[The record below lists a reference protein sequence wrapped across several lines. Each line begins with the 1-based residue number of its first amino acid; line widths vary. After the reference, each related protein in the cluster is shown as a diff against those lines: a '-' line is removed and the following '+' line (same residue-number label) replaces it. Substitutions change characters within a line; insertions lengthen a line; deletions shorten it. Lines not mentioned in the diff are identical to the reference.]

1 MSFGYKVKGDAGM
14 KGLDVFLAI
23 AMSRTL
29 SDAANVLGLSP
40 SAVSY
45 NLKCLEDSLGLD
57 LVDRKKGF
65 KNIHLTPAGVTLLPL
80 AISYEEVIREISNI
94 RKTPRHQLSIGCVE
108 SINHCLFPPFLHSL
122 KGCNLD
128 IKVDTNTSLEL
139 HRLTENREVDVAFV
153 VNLIP
158 STKLNI
164 SPFLVDDMRL
174 IRLATGKK
182 ADVAVNAQTLDPNFE
197 IYINW
202 SLAFQIWH
210 DHIWSENK
218 RARFQTNSV
227 VHIDSFLL
235 GDDRCWIIA
244 PDSVANFYRNRGFD
258 IQAITPEPP
267 QRTCYK
273 ITHHSPTQSI
283 SAALEIFNEALDNWR
298 ETAIFL

>member
-1 MSFGYKVKGDAGM
+1 M

-29 SDAANVLGLSP
+29 SDAASVVGLSP

-45 NLKCLEDSLGLD
+45 NLKCLENSLGVD

-65 KNIHLTPAGVTLLPL
+65 KNIHLTPAGETLLPL
-80 AISYEEVIREISNI
+80 AIKYDEVIREISNI
-94 RKTPRHQLSIGCVE
+94 RKTPRYQLSIGCVE
-108 SINHCLFPPFLHSL
+108 SINHCLFPTFLHSL
-122 KGCNLD
+122 GKYNVD

-153 VNLIP
+153 VNQIP

-164 SPFLVDDMRL
+164 SLFLREDMKL
-174 IRLATGKK
+174 IRSATNNKPD
-182 ADVAVNAQTLDPNFE
+182 AIVSAQTLDPNFE

-210 DHIWSENK
+210 DHTWPENK
-218 RARFQTNSV
+218 RAHFQTDSV

-235 GDDRCWIIA
+235 GDEKYWIIA
-244 PDSVANFYRNRGFD
+244 PDSVANFYRNKGFN
-258 IQAITPEPP
+258 IYSVMPAPP
-267 QRTCYK
+267 QRVCYK
-273 ITHHSPTQSI
+273 ITHYSPKHSVS
-283 SAALEIFNEALDNWR
+283 SALQIFNTALEEWEKNNIQKFPVSSSYMEA
-298 ETAIFL
+298 